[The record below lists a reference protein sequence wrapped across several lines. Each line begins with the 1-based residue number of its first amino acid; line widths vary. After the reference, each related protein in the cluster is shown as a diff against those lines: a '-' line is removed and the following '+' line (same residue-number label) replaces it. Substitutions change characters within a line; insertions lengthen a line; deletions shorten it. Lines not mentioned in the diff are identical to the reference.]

1 MAAIFKT
8 YPSKI
13 TYWLYLPILGFVFYF
28 FIKSIVDMHWLYL
41 IMLTVAFG
49 LILLPMLFNT
59 YYAIKDTTL
68 NVKSGL
74 IINIDIDINKIKKIT
89 LNNTIWSA
97 PALSTD
103 RIEIFYNTYDSVIIS
118 PQNKKDFIETLKQIN
133 PAIVSEV

>member
-1 MAAIFKT
+1 MQ
-8 YPSKI
+8 
-13 TYWLYLPILGFVFYF
+13 WLGLVI
-28 FIKSIVDMHWLYL
+28 
-41 IMLTVAFG
+41 LTVVFG

-68 NVKSGL
+68 NVHSGI
-74 IINIDIDINKIKKIT
+74 IINTNIEIANIKSIKQT
-89 LNNTIWSA
+89 NSMMSA
-97 PALSTD
+97 PALSFD